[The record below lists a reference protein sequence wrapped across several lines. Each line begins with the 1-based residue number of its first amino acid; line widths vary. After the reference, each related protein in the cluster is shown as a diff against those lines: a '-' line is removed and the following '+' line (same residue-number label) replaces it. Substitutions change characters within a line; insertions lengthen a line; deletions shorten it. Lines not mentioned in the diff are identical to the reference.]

1 MQSTEWNGNSWNERK
16 CFQITSLL
24 RGWCS
29 VFSHFS
35 RVWLCD
41 PMDHGPPGS
50 SVHGILQVR
59 TLEWVAISF
68 SSDKVWSEGKGL
80 ISRIWASQV
89 ALVVKKL
96 PANAGNV
103 RTAGSIPRSR
113 RSPGGGHGNS
123 LKYSCLENPMDR
135 GAWKAAVY
143 RVPKSQTQLKW
154 LSMDTHPEY
163 IRNFCNSVT
172 KSDLIKK

>member
-1 MQSTEWNGNSWNERK
+1 MIQSTEWNGNSWNERK
-16 CFQITSLL
+16 YFRITSLV

-35 RVWLCD
+35 RVWLSAT
-41 PMDHGPPGS
+41 P
-50 SVHGILQVR
+50 R
-59 TLEWVAISF
+59 TTARQAPLSMGFSRQEYWSAISF

-96 PANAGNV
+96 PANAGDV
-103 RTAGSIPRSR
+103 RTSGSILRSR
-113 RSPGGGHGNS
+113 RSPGGGYGNS

-135 GAWKAAVY
+135 EAWKATVS
-143 RVPKSQTQLKW
+143 RVPKSQTRLKW
-154 LSMDTHPEY
+154 LSTVTHPEY

-172 KSDLIKK
+172 KKWPD

>member
-1 MQSTEWNGNSWNERK
+1 MVTHGMRENTFKSHLWQKGLVLSVQSLQSCLT
-16 CFQITSLL
+16 
-24 RGWCS
+24 
-29 VFSHFS
+29 
-35 RVWLCD
+35 LCD
-41 PMDHGPPGS
+41 PTDHGPPGS
-50 SVHGILQVR
+50 SVHGILQAR
-59 TLEWVAISF
+59 ILEWVAISF
-68 SSDKVWSEGKGL
+68 SSDKVWSEGRGL

-96 PANAGNV
+96 PANAGDV
-103 RTAGSIPRSR
+103 RTAGSILRSR
-113 RSPGGGHGNS
+113 RSPGGGYGNS

-135 GAWKAAVY
+135 GAWKATVY

-172 KSDLIKK
+172 KKWPD